1 MYTITLLNSIFD
13 KENDNV
19 LLCNS
24 KQDLKAYIN
33 TITDKVVVNNDCN
46 FDVKNL
52 IETTIYVD
60 VNVGFS
66 LLKLLNYNYCIVQN
80 NDVADDVSY
89 WFVNKSRQ
97 DNGYRIALDL
107 KIDWFNTYWYD
118 INDMQGVISRTHLDR
133 FKPYNNEF
141 VYNFGVDSPLFERET
156 IRDLAKRTTKKFKLQ
171 SHYDTSSINSEFDKW
186 LNDNV
191 ECWKYYYISADK
203 LYKLYLSSN
212 GVIES
217 QESEYNLPAMGIVK
231 KSYQTSSNIVV
242 LAEPVYKTTKTIFFK
257 NNATE
262 TKFAWSGVFG
272 SKTGI
277 ENFLRNNNNFAN
289 VYSIKYSIVAPF
301 EVGEYS
307 NDFYEIDTNGQ
318 LVLKNNGDSNKGSIF
333 NGKFNEFKC
342 YITKE
347 IIGELSNENQIFML
361 KNYQNLGNEIKLSIP
376 QDMYKLKF
384 TASQIDNSC
393 EPKLY
398 NEDYATYRIYFGGN
412 EYELPIAKSSNRPYF
427 IYKEIL
433 NPDITKSILI
443 FNPNNTNDPV
453 RLYYDTIFNEYTE
466 KDLTGFISTLDASLW
481 FTSDKLDTFLAENKN
496 NLQIFNNNQN
506 ARMAIAQNNAISS
519 SIGGILAMTPAS
531 VYRGTFGTMFD
542 VANEGIKQTAE
553 SMNYNLNID
562 NMRNSPQQLQSM
574 NSDAVLISY
583 IDEFGIFIEMQEPI
597 DFEKQSII
605 DYFKIFGYTYN
616 KINKVKQF
624 VKTRKYYNYLQAN
637 IFEIDGHIAEQLK
650 DLIKSTLSKGIRFW
664 HKDNFTGEINFDLNN
679 IERSISN
686 G

>member
-24 KQDLKAYIN
+24 KQDLKAYID
-33 TITDKVVVNNDCN
+33 TITDKIVVNKNCN

-60 VNVGFS
+60 VDVGFS

-80 NDVADDVSY
+80 NEIVDDVSY
-89 WFVNKSRQ
+89 WFINKSRQ

-118 INDMQGVISRTHLDR
+118 INDMQGVIARTHLDR

-141 VYNFGVDSPLFERET
+141 VYNFGIDSPLFERET

-186 LNDNV
+186 INENI

-203 LYKLYLSSN
+203 IYKLFLCKN
-212 GVIES
+212 GVRDENASEIQLQSLRYKSGIYDISS
-217 QESEYNLPAMGIVK
+217 Q
-231 KSYQTSSNIVV
+231 IVV
-242 LAEPVYKTTKTIFFK
+242 LCEPVYKK
-257 NNATE
+257 NTNKVIYFYSDKVGKNIHVWGLNTQGL
-262 TKFAWSGVFG
+262 F
-272 SKTGI
+272 GI
-277 ENFLRNNNNFAN
+277 EPFLRNNNNFAN
-289 VYSIKYSIVAPF
+289 VFSIKYSIIAPF
-301 EVGEYS
+301 DINNMTDKFVIE
-307 NDFYEIDTNGQ
+307 
-318 LVLKNNGDSNKGSIF
+318 NGDLNIKCNSEEHGAIF
-333 NGKFNEFKC
+333 TSQYNEYKC
-342 YITKE
+342 YITQ
-347 IIGELSNENQIFML
+347 NENSIDSIFMTVIRQNFN
-361 KNYQNLGNEIKLSIP
+361 KNLIFSVP
-376 QDMYKLKF
+376 QDMYQLKF
-384 TASQIDNSC
+384 ISSQIDNAC

-398 NEDYATYRIYFGGN
+398 NEDYSTYRIYFGGN

-466 KDLTGFISTLDASLW
+466 KDFTGFISTLDASLW

-496 NLQIFNNNQN
+496 NLQIFNNNLTSRRAIMKSN
-506 ARMAIAQNNAISS
+506 AFSDMG
-519 SIGGILAMTPAS
+519 GGILSGTPAS
-531 VYRGTFGTMFD
+531 IFRGVFGTMSNVF
-542 VANEGIKQTAE
+542 NEGVRQVTEAT
-553 SMNYNLNID
+553 NYNLNID
-562 NMRNSPQQLQSM
+562 NMRNSPQQLQSL

-583 IDEFGIFIEMQEPI
+583 VDEFGIFIEMQEPI
-597 DFEKQSII
+597 NFEKQSVI

-637 IFEIDGHIAEQLK
+637 VFEIDGHIAEQLK